1 MTKVR
6 VLLAAAFFC
15 MSATSIQAQ
24 SIKDILSGVV
34 SNVVGDK
41 ATTESSFKG
50 TWKYNAPACEFES
63 DNLLAKAGGTAAAE
77 KVEKR
82 VAPLLK
88 SVGVNGIVYTF
99 DGKGNYTSKIK
110 KRVTEGTYKFDSK
123 AKTITFTPTI
133 GMAYTAHVAV
143 QGSTMTLTFE
153 ADKLMTT
160 LKTISNATSK
170 LSTTAALI
178 NTLMNSY
185 SGMRVGFELKK

>member
-15 MSATSIQAQ
+15 MSSTSIQAQ
-24 SIKDILSGVV
+24 SIKDILSGVI

-77 KVEKR
+77 KIEKR

-143 QGSTMTLTFE
+143 QGSTMTLTLE

>member
-1 MTKVR
+1 MKKVK

-24 SIKDILSGVV
+24 SIKDILSGVI

-63 DNLLAKAGGTAAAE
+63 DNLLAKAGGTAAAD
-77 KVEKR
+77 KIEKR

-99 DGKGNYTSKIK
+99 DGKGKYTSKIK

>member
-24 SIKDILSGVV
+24 SIKDILSGVI

-77 KVEKR
+77 KIEKR

-153 ADKLMTT
+153 ADKLTTT

>member
-1 MTKVR
+1 MKKVK

-24 SIKDILSGVV
+24 SIKDILSGVI

-50 TWKYNAPACEFES
+50 TWKYSAPACEFKS

-77 KVEKR
+77 KIENK

-123 AKTITFTPTI
+123 EKTITFTPTI

>member
-6 VLLAAAFFC
+6 VLLTAAFFC

-24 SIKDILSGVV
+24 SIKDILSGVI

-77 KVEKR
+77 KIEKR

-99 DGKGNYTSKIK
+99 DGKGKYTSKIK

>member
-24 SIKDILSGVV
+24 SIKDILSGGI

-77 KVEKR
+77 KIEKR

-99 DGKGNYTSKIK
+99 DGKGKYTSKIK

>member
-15 MSATSIQAQ
+15 MSSTSIQAQ
-24 SIKDILSGVV
+24 SIKDILSGVI

-50 TWKYNAPACEFES
+50 AWKYNAPACEFES

-77 KVEKR
+77 KIEKR

>member
-24 SIKDILSGVV
+24 SIKDILSGVI

-77 KVEKR
+77 KIEKR

-133 GMAYTAHVAV
+133 CMAYTAHVAV

>member
-24 SIKDILSGVV
+24 SIKDILSGVI

-63 DNLLAKAGGTAAAE
+63 DNLLAKAGGTAAAD
-77 KVEKR
+77 KIEKR

-99 DGKGNYTSKIK
+99 DGDGNYTSKIK

>member
-1 MTKVR
+1 MKKVR
-6 VLLAAAFFC
+6 VLLTAAFFC

-24 SIKDILSGVV
+24 SIKDILSGVI

-77 KVEKR
+77 KIEKR

-123 AKTITFTPTI
+123 EKTITFTPTI

>member
-24 SIKDILSGVV
+24 SIKDILSGVI

-77 KVEKR
+77 KIEMR

>member
-1 MTKVR
+1 MR

-24 SIKDILSGVV
+24 SIKDILSGVI

-77 KVEKR
+77 KIEKR

>member
-24 SIKDILSGVV
+24 SIKDILSGVI

-77 KVEKR
+77 KIEKR

-110 KRVTEGTYKFDSK
+110 KRVTEGTYKFDPK

>member
-15 MSATSIQAQ
+15 MSVTSIQAQ
-24 SIKDILSGVV
+24 SIKDILSGVI

-77 KVEKR
+77 KIEKR

>member
-1 MTKVR
+1 MKKVR

-24 SIKDILSGVV
+24 SIKDILSGVI

-50 TWKYNAPACEFES
+50 TWKYSAPACEFKS

-77 KVEKR
+77 KIENK

-99 DGKGNYTSKIK
+99 DGKGKYTSKIK

>member
-1 MTKVR
+1 MKKVR

-24 SIKDILSGVV
+24 SIKDILSGVI

-41 ATTESSFKG
+41 ATTERSFKG
-50 TWKYNAPACEFES
+50 TWKYSAPACEFES
-63 DNLLAKAGGTAAAE
+63 DNLLAKAGGTAAAD
-77 KVEKR
+77 KIEKR

-99 DGKGNYTSKIK
+99 DGEGNYTSKIK
-110 KRVTEGTYKFDSK
+110 KRVTEGTYKFDSD

-153 ADKLMTT
+153 ANKFMNTI
-160 LKTISNATSK
+160 KAISNATSK
-170 LSTTAALI
+170 FSTTAALI

>member
-1 MTKVR
+1 MKKVK

-24 SIKDILSGVV
+24 SIKDILSGVI

-63 DNLLAKAGGTAAAE
+63 DNLLAKAGGTAAAD
-77 KVEKR
+77 KIEKR

-99 DGKGNYTSKIK
+99 DGKGKYTSKIK

-123 AKTITFTPTI
+123 DKTITFTPTI

>member
-24 SIKDILSGVV
+24 SIKDILSGVI

-77 KVEKR
+77 KIEKR

-99 DGKGNYTSKIK
+99 DGKGKYTSKIK

-185 SGMRVGFELKK
+185 SGMRVGFEVKK

>member
-24 SIKDILSGVV
+24 SIKDILSGVI

-77 KVEKR
+77 KIEKR

-99 DGKGNYTSKIK
+99 DCKGNYTSKIK

>member
-24 SIKDILSGVV
+24 SIKDILSGVI

-50 TWKYNAPACEFES
+50 SWKYNAPACEFES

-77 KVEKR
+77 KIEKR

>member
-1 MTKVR
+1 MKKVK

-24 SIKDILSGVV
+24 SIKDILSGVI

-77 KVEKR
+77 KIEKR

-99 DGKGNYTSKIK
+99 DGKGKYTSKIK

>member
-15 MSATSIQAQ
+15 MSSTSIQAQ
-24 SIKDILSGVV
+24 SIKDILSGVI

-63 DNLLAKAGGTAAAE
+63 DNLLAKAGGTAAAD
-77 KVEKR
+77 KIEKR

-99 DGKGNYTSKIK
+99 DGKGKYTSKIK

>member
-1 MTKVR
+1 MKKVR

-24 SIKDILSGVV
+24 SIKDILSGVI

-63 DNLLAKAGGTAAAE
+63 DNLPAKAGGTAAAD
-77 KVEKR
+77 KIEKR

-99 DGKGNYTSKIK
+99 DGKGKYTSKIK

>member
-24 SIKDILSGVV
+24 SIKDILSGVI

-63 DNLLAKAGGTAAAE
+63 DNLLARAGGTAAAE
-77 KVEKR
+77 KIEKR

>member
-1 MTKVR
+1 MKKVR
-6 VLLAAAFFC
+6 VLLTATFFC

-24 SIKDILSGVV
+24 SIKDILSGVI

-77 KVEKR
+77 KIEKR

-123 AKTITFTPTI
+123 EKTITFTPTI

>member
-24 SIKDILSGVV
+24 SIKDILSEVI

-77 KVEKR
+77 KIEKR

>member
-1 MTKVR
+1 MKKVR

-24 SIKDILSGVV
+24 SIKDILSGVI

-50 TWKYNAPACEFES
+50 TWKYSAPACEFES
-63 DNLLAKAGGTAAAE
+63 DNLLAKAGGTAAAD
-77 KVEKR
+77 KIEKR

-99 DGKGNYTSKIK
+99 DGEGNYTSKIK
-110 KRVTEGTYKFDSK
+110 KRVTEGTYKFDSD

-153 ADKLMTT
+153 ANKFMNTI
-160 LKTISNATSK
+160 KAISNATSK
-170 LSTTAALI
+170 FSTTAALI

>member
-24 SIKDILSGVV
+24 SIKDILSGVI

-77 KVEKR
+77 KIEKR

-123 AKTITFTPTI
+123 TKTITFTPTI

>member
-24 SIKDILSGVV
+24 SIKDILSGVI

-77 KVEKR
+77 KIEKR

-153 ADKLMTT
+153 ADKFMTT

>member
-24 SIKDILSGVV
+24 SIKDILSGVI

-77 KVEKR
+77 KIEKR

-170 LSTTAALI
+170 LITTAALI

>member
-6 VLLAAAFFC
+6 VLLTAAFFC

-24 SIKDILSGVV
+24 SIKDILSGVI

-77 KVEKR
+77 KIEKR

>member
-1 MTKVR
+1 MK

-24 SIKDILSGVV
+24 SIKDILSGVI

-77 KVEKR
+77 KIENK

-99 DGKGNYTSKIK
+99 DGKGKYTSKIK

-123 AKTITFTPTI
+123 EKTITFTPTI
-133 GMAYTAHVAV
+133 GKAYTAQVAV

>member
-1 MTKVR
+1 MKKVR

-24 SIKDILSGVV
+24 SIKDILSGVI

-50 TWKYNAPACEFES
+50 TWKYSAPACEFKS

-77 KVEKR
+77 KIENK

-99 DGKGNYTSKIK
+99 DGEGNYTSKIK
-110 KRVTEGTYKFDSK
+110 KRVTKGTYKFDSK

-143 QGSTMTLTFE
+143 QGSTMALTFE

>member
-24 SIKDILSGVV
+24 SIKDILSGVI

-77 KVEKR
+77 KIEKR

-160 LKTISNATSK
+160 LKTIFNATSK

>member
-24 SIKDILSGVV
+24 SIKDILSGVI

-63 DNLLAKAGGTAAAE
+63 DNLLAKAGGTAAADKIE
-77 KVEKR
+77 ER

>member
-24 SIKDILSGVV
+24 SIKDILSGVI

-50 TWKYNAPACEFES
+50 TWKYSAPACEFES
-63 DNLLAKAGGTAAAE
+63 DNLLAKAGGTAAAD
-77 KVEKR
+77 KIEKR

-99 DGKGNYTSKIK
+99 DGEGNYTSKIK
-110 KRVTEGTYKFDSK
+110 KRVTEGTYKFDSD

-153 ADKLMTT
+153 ANKFMNTI
-160 LKTISNATSK
+160 KAISNATSK
-170 LSTTAALI
+170 FSTTAALI

>member
-1 MTKVR
+1 MR

-24 SIKDILSGVV
+24 SIKDILSGVI

-77 KVEKR
+77 KIEKR

-153 ADKLMTT
+153 AEKLMTT